1 MPPIDPPLRAILE
14 AVARSRPDA
23 PASPGT
29 ADPADLADAADL
41 AERRRQ
47 ADATMLLASTGPE
60 SGVSSTDH
68 RVRVPGGEIAVRVT
82 VPHGVGP
89 HPAVLFLHGGG
100 WFQGNLDT
108 AAVESGPLAS
118 AVPCAVVAVDYRL
131 APEHPFPTPLEDCV
145 AAYRWLLATADEL
158 GVDRSRIAV
167 AGTSAGANLAAA
179 LCLAARDRGLARPR
193 LQMLEVPAL
202 DLTLS
207 SPSIHAADTQAG
219 LTGAMVTEFS
229 GFYLPDQ
236 DQRTDPL
243 ASPLLAPDL
252 SGLPPAVIVVAEHDP
267 VRDDGERYLARLHE
281 AGVPA
286 TAVRVLAHPHG
297 GWVVPVTITHGLV
310 LDMRVAAL
318 RRTFGGTLAPPWGAA
333 AG

>member
-14 AVARSRPDA
+14 AVTRSRA
-23 PASPGT
+23 GEPADPGAAGA
-29 ADPADLADAADL
+29 ADPAGL

-60 SGVSSTDH
+60 AGVASTDH
-68 RVRVPGGEIAVRVT
+68 RVRVAGGEIAVRVT
-82 VPHGVGP
+82 VPEGLGP

-118 AVPCAVVAVDYRL
+118 AVPCAVVAVGYRL

-145 AAYRWLLATADEL
+145 AAYRWLLAGADEL

-179 LCLAARDRGLARPR
+179 LCLAARDRSLARPR
-193 LQMLEVPAL
+193 LQVLEVPAL

-207 SPSIHAADTQAG
+207 SPSMHAEESQAG
-219 LTGAMVTEFS
+219 LTGAAVAEFS
-229 GFYLPDQ
+229 GFYLPDPAL
-236 DQRTDPL
+236 RTDPL

-281 AGVPA
+281 SGVPA

-310 LDMRVAAL
+310 LDLRVSAL
-318 RRTFGGTLAPPWGAA
+318 RRAFGGSLAPPWGAT
-333 AG
+333 G